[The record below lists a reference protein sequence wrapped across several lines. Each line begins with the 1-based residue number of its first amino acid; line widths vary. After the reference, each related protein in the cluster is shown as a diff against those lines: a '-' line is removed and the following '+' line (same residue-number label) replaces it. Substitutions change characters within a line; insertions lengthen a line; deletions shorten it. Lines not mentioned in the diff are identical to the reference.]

1 MVHSNIFNNRL
12 QIYTKQIT
20 NTPTGDD
27 ETDVLTDT
35 VWASILE
42 MPIRVVEYDQN
53 ESQKKLVKITIRGR
67 KEIDVAKTE
76 FRWKTNVYKALSS
89 SYLAARTDTQFTVLM
104 CHKID
109 GLTDGV

>member
-1 MVHSNIFNNRL
+1 LVHSNVFNNRL
-12 QIYTKQIT
+12 QIYTKQIV

-42 MPIRVVEYDQN
+42 MPIRVVDYDQN
-53 ESQKKLVKITIRGR
+53 ESQKKLIKITIRGR
-67 KEIDVAKTE
+67 KEIDVTKTE
-76 FRWKTNVYKALSS
+76 FRWKTSVYKPLSS
-89 SYLAARTDTQFTVLM
+89 SYLASRTDTQLTVLL
-104 CHKID
+104 CHKTD